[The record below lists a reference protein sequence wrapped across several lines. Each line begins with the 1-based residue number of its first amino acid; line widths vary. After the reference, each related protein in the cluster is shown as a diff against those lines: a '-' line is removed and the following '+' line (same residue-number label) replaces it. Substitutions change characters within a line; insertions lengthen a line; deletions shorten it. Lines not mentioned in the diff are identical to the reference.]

1 MQTSAHGD
9 IWEKGISAF
18 GQLPSDLTGK
28 RVNLDVYPQH
38 LPLIMRSKLPKYQML
53 HLLNFPSDVAINFL
67 EKDASG
73 AFLHDVVRF
82 LLLRQPTYCNHFN
95 ILLQLTYKTSLPF
108 LVRLFL
114 KK

>member
-67 EKDASG
+67 GKDTSG

-82 LLLRQPTYCNHFN
+82 LLLR
-95 ILLQLTYKTSLPF
+95 
-108 LVRLFL
+108 
-114 KK
+114 